1 MGMYRQLSSSASCVP
16 PRKSKNCSSL
26 TSMSMTGSG
35 GSGLA
40 NRGDRHPGQLADS
53 FFDTFPANIPSGTL
67 VELVFLKQLLQVV
80 ALFGFF
86 VGIKAGFFKFVIRD
100 GSFHSLNDEAD
111 ARLDGNHFLRQRP
124 LLELGCCPGLVD
136 DINGRAGHASL
147 RT

>member
-1 MGMYRQLSSSASCVP
+1 MGMYRQLSSSDSSVP

-26 TSMSMTGSG
+26 TSISITGIG

-53 FFDTFPANIPSGTL
+53 SFDVLGANIASGIF
-67 VELVFLKQLLQVV
+67 VELVFLAQLFQGV
-80 ALFGFF
+80 ALFEFF

-136 DINGRAGHASL
+136 DINGRAG
-147 RT
+147 